1 MKTYK
6 ELIYAVI
13 KDKLNINKYVEL
25 FRKNPALRDFNDRLE
40 FQKEVLAMEESQLK
54 LDLIKMFF
62 RIR

>member
-6 ELIYAVI
+6 ELIYAAI

-25 FRKNPALRDFNDRLE
+25 FRKNPTLRDFNDRLE
-40 FQKEVLAMEESQLK
+40 FQKEVLAMEDSQLK

>member
-6 ELIYAVI
+6 ELIYAAI

>member
-6 ELIYAVI
+6 ELIYAAI

-25 FRKNPALRDFNDRLE
+25 FRKNPILREFNDRLE
-40 FQKEVLAMEESQLK
+40 FQKEVLAMEDSQLK
-54 LDLIKMFF
+54 SDLIKMFF

>member
-6 ELIYAVI
+6 ELIYAAI

-25 FRKNPALRDFNDRLE
+25 FRKNPALREFNDRLE
-40 FQKEVLAMEESQLK
+40 FQKEVLVMEDSQLK

>member
-6 ELIYAVI
+6 ELIYAAI

-25 FRKNPALRDFNDRLE
+25 FRKNPTLREFNARLE
-40 FQKEVLAMEESQLK
+40 FQKGVLTMENSQLK
-54 LDLIKMFF
+54 LELIKMFF